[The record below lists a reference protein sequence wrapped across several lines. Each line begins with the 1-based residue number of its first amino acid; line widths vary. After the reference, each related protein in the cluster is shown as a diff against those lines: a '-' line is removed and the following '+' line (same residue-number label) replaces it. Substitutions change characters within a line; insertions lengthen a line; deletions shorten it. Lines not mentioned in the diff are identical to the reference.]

1 MATDLRGYT
10 PFELFNKVLNTD
22 NNSLQVD
29 IVDATGVTVTVDSE
43 FPAAGALSDDAANPT
58 TTSVGSFLM
67 GYDSGNSNW
76 NRVEVDDDGNLQVDV
91 VSTSADNSIVTL
103 GDDTYTEASSKGTAI
118 GGVRND
124 ILASL
129 ADTDNEWAPL
139 QFNSSGALYIDVAN
153 GGVLESAVDGLE
165 GLLTTIDADTGSI
178 KTAIE
183 IVDDWDESDRAAVN
197 IIPSQVGVAAG
208 AGAVN
213 ALTQRVILASDDP
226 AVIDLAAIE
235 VLLTGMDSD
244 TDAIKTAT
252 QIIDNAVHVDDD
264 GFTLGTHSGMMMM
277 GFAGTQSVDA
287 DDAGAIAM
295 DTDGAIHIADGGNVI
310 SVDDGGSTISID
322 DGGSTISI
330 DDGSGSLTVDG
341 AVTATISAEGTDG
354 STGPAKTLSV
364 GGTESGG
371 NIQEL
376 RVDSDGHLQIDV
388 LSGGGGT
395 EYSEDVATP
404 GTIAGLATMMERDD
418 ALGGLTPAEGDWA
431 SLRCD
436 ANGALWTHDDALDA
450 AISGSEMQVDIVAD
464 GAGLATAANQLAD
477 GHNVTIDN
485 SSGGS
490 AVNIQDGGNTITV
503 DGTVTANLSAT
514 DNAVLDTID
523 AVLDTIK
530 TDTGTIDSDTDAI
543 KTATESSN
551 TYLGNM
557 FYDTALS
564 VTPSDGSDLTGEPF
578 YAVYVGTGGDLKVD
592 MSDGGSAVTLSNVAS
607 GQLLPIMVERIYST
621 GTTASN
627 IIAFK

>member
-354 STGPAKTLSV
+354 ATGPAKTLSV

-395 EYSEDVATP
+395 EYSEDAVTP

-450 AISGSEMQVDIVAD
+450 AISGTEMQVDVVAALP
-464 GAGLATAANQLAD
+464 AGTNTIGKVEAVGDVAENENAAGNPVLM
-477 GHNVTIDN
+477 GGRYDN
-485 SSGGS
+485 SGANDGGLRTLDTTDVGALALDPKGVLLTKDFTGQAGSILVTGTS
-490 AVNIQDGGNTITV
+490 AVAAGYGKFIAIQFIEDTV
-503 DGTVTANLSAT
+503 FSSSANGLSAS
-514 DNAVLDTID
+514 DVNRWPD
-523 AVLDTIK
+523 
-530 TDTGTIDSDTDAI
+530 DTGIGSDI
-543 KTATESSN
+543 SSN
-551 TYLGNM
+551 GAAI
-557 FYDTALS
+557 DG
-564 VTPSDGSDLTGEPF
+564 VTFPQGMTIFGRWDDF
-578 YAVYVGTGGDLKVD
+578 
-592 MSDGGSAVTLSNVAS
+592 TLAS
-607 GQLLPIMVERIYST
+607 GKV
-621 GTTASN
+621 
-627 IIAFK
+627 IAYIGYV